1 MIFGHLVDAK
11 FEPALHPS
19 AMNEQT
25 RVQVE
30 ALFQRYRL
38 VSQLLQMA
46 LSCLYLHDDVTDTAE
61 QHVSQELNYQLAQ
74 SAFPLRALV
83 TECHQELGRIR
94 NELFVTSYVNYF
106 HGSKSTK
113 LPNPAVRLWTE
124 DLKMKSPIQKSEL
137 HSAEFFACEIE

>member
-1 MIFGHLVDAK
+1 MIQRFIVTFLYQAKDLEVIFGHLVDAK

-94 NELFVTSYVNYF
+94 NELCQLLSWQQEY
-106 HGSKSTK
+106 
-113 LPNPAVRLWTE
+113 
-124 DLKMKSPIQKSEL
+124 
-137 HSAEFFACEIE
+137 

>member
-1 MIFGHLVDAK
+1 MLLRCELNEQTKLAFNFTHVWLTFYRNLFASSKDLEVIFGHLVDAK

-19 AMNEQT
+19 AMNEHT

-30 ALFQRYRL
+30 ALFQRYRM

-61 QHVSQELNYQLAQ
+61 QHVSRELNYQLAQ

-83 TECHQELGRIR
+83 TECHQGLGRIR
-94 NELFVTSYVNYF
+94 HELCQV
-106 HGSKSTK
+106 
-113 LPNPAVRLWTE
+113 LLWQQE
-124 DLKMKSPIQKSEL
+124 Y
-137 HSAEFFACEIE
+137 